1 MDSIVS
7 RFVIKTRETG
17 VPWHLV
23 INNLK
28 VFKGGACLGISNLTQ
43 ERQSQAGGTD
53 QEWWLSSRTC
63 FLAAS
68 FR

>member
-28 VFKGGACLGISNLTQ
+28 AFKGGACL
-43 ERQSQAGGTD
+43 
-53 QEWWLSSRTC
+53 
-63 FLAAS
+63 
-68 FR
+68 